1 MAIVNFSIMIWLPL
15 GVCVHCSATTKA
27 FFAVPQLLHHNS
39 QPSQSAPT
47 APSFFNPA
55 SVAKKLPAFAI
66 HSSPNDNDSSGR
78 GGPPV
83 EIVAVLV
90 SLFFVAVVVLL
101 GDQLFATP
109 PVSPTAIVD
118 ADALLRDE
126 FRQVPSSV
134 EF

>member
-1 MAIVNFSIMIWLPL
+1 MIWLPL
-15 GVCVHCSATTKA
+15 GVCVHYSVTTKA
-27 FFAVPQLLHHNS
+27 FFAVPQLLHHNWHNS
-39 QPSQSAPT
+39 QPSQSTPT
-47 APSFFNPA
+47 APPFFNPA
-55 SVAKKLPAFAI
+55 GVAKKLPAFVI
-66 HSSPNDNDSSGR
+66 QSSPNDDDSSSR

-90 SLFFVAVVVLL
+90 SLFFVAVVALL

-109 PVSPTAIVD
+109 PVSPTTIID